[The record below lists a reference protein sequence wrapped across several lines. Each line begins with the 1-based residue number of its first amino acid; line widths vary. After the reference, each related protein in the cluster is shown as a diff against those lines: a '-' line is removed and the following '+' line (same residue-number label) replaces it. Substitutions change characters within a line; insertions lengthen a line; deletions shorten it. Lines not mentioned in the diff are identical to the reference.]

1 MKQVFIS
8 YPRDKA
14 AGQVAARALHSALQ
28 KEQISTFLDDE
39 SIEPGDRWLK
49 KLKDGIAG
57 CKVMLTLIS
66 EASDDRLWV
75 EREFIEA
82 QKHDILIIPVLV
94 EAADI
99 PMQMGDMQA
108 VSLYG
113 EQAVEHQAHLFQ
125 KIRKHLGIEK
135 INPLIKQAIQA
146 KRTDAYEK
154 ALEIWQEVLTLS
166 SDKVRAQNEI
176 EKLQS
181 LNETKTRA
189 DQLLQRLVPRISE
202 IGSVFTQAAGLLN
215 QAAKR
220 PESMPLLEL
229 TEQFLDNLIN
239 AADYVKA
246 CQVIFQT
253 PASTVMNAPVVDYS
267 ALAERI
273 CRGEIV
279 LFLGSEIA
287 EDYGNT
293 IRTERQVADKLASQ
307 TRYDNSERRLSSV
320 AEYMRLQPEYGPSGL
335 WSRLQKAIEEGETE
349 AALYQ
354 LLARINAPLVLI
366 SSAYDDTLERSFK
379 ATNKPFVE
387 LSSIVNR
394 SDDYDVGQVIVSYS
408 DNFAAD
414 RAYAE
419 EELSALKLYEAGYS
433 IIYKIRGSCCSGSDS
448 ELKRD
453 ALTVSES
460 DYFIFARYAEKIIPS
475 YLAKQFRG
483 RGFLF
488 LGFSPASWEQRLLVG
503 ALLAK
508 RKNANE
514 GCFTVGASRDPLEV
528 AYWQKQKVQHY
539 DVDLSQLDDHIEE
552 ALL

>member
-14 AGQVAARALHSALQ
+14 EGQAAARALHSALQ
-28 KEQISTFLDDE
+28 KEQISAFLDDE

-49 KLKDGIAG
+49 KLKDGIAE
-57 CKVMLTLIS
+57 CKIMLSIIS
-66 EASDDRLWV
+66 VASDDRSWV
-75 EREFIEA
+75 EKEFIEA

-99 PMQMGDMQA
+99 PMQMGDLQA

-113 EQAVEHQAHLFQ
+113 EQAAEHQAHLFR
-125 KIRKHLGIEK
+125 KIYKHLGIDK
-135 INPLIKQAIQA
+135 VNPLIKQANNA
-146 KRTDAYEK
+146 KRMEAYEE
-154 ALEIWQEVLTLS
+154 ALEIWQQVLTLS
-166 SDKVRAQNEI
+166 PDNTRAHREI

-181 LNETKTRA
+181 LNETKAHNKLVLERLASRYA
-189 DQLLQRLVPRISE
+189 DIEP
-202 IGSVFTQAAGLLN
+202 VFLEVGGKLKQTNKPHEVA
-215 QAAKR
+215 
-220 PESMPLLEL
+220 PLLSL
-229 TEQFLDNLIN
+229 TEKLLDNSMSAEAYIN
-239 AADYVKA
+239 A
-246 CQVIFQT
+246 CQALFQE
-253 PASTVMNAPVVDYS
+253 PVAAAAVVQNVDYN

-273 CRGEIV
+273 SRGEIV

-287 EDYGNT
+287 KDYGNT
-293 IRTERQVADKLASQ
+293 ITTERQVADKLASQ
-307 TRYDNSERRLSSV
+307 TRYDSAEGKLSSV

-335 WSRLQKAIEEGETE
+335 WNRLQTAIEEGATET
-349 AALYQ
+349 ALYQ
-354 LLARINAPLVLI
+354 LLARINSPLILI
-366 SSAYDDTLERSFK
+366 SSAYDDTLARSFK
-379 ATNKPFVE
+379 AANKPFVE

-394 SDDYDVGQVIVSYS
+394 SDDYDIGHVIVSYS
-408 DNFAAD
+408 DNSAAD
-414 RAYAE
+414 QTYTE
-419 EELSALKLYEAGYS
+419 EELSGLKLYEAGYS
-433 IIYKIRGSCCSGSDS
+433 IIYKIRGSCCSGSDN

-460 DYFIFARYAEKIIPS
+460 DYFTFARYAEKIIPS

-488 LGFSPASWEQRLLVG
+488 LGFSPASWEQRLLVN

-514 GCFTVGASRDPLEV
+514 GCFTVGTSRDPLEA